1 MTIHSKAHTEKN
13 LLALCRFGISPMVT
27 EKNNFG
33 AFFVWGLP
41 LKRQKKK
48 FDTLG
53 GGVMKIFLAL
63 KTLSLKFGFFKL
75 NFMIK
80 FSKFRPNFAELYS
93 NPNNESKL
101 CIK

>member
-41 LKRQKKK
+41 LRKDKKK
-48 FDTLG
+48 EVRYTW
-53 GGVMKIFLAL
+53 MKIFLAL
-63 KTLSLKFGFFKL
+63 KTLSLKFLVFL
-75 NFMIK
+75 
-80 FSKFRPNFAELYS
+80 PNFADSIGFEVFYF
-93 NPNNESKL
+93 N
-101 CIK
+101 